1 MGIGLSEEAIAAM
14 ETDTYYTGAS
24 DAAALIKPLP
34 RNAHKGTL
42 GHAVMIGGSLGM
54 TGSVCL
60 AAKAALR
67 TGCGL
72 VTAYLP
78 RCGVPVIQ
86 SSFSEAMAI
95 GDRHEERI
103 TDIDFDAKPDAIGIG
118 IGMGQHPDT
127 ARALHDFLK
136 EMGEQGNSI
145 PLVVDADGLNI
156 LAMHP
161 DWLSLLPRG
170 TILTPHP
177 KELSRLIGEWDND
190 FQKIQKT
197 RELARS
203 LGAVVIV
210 KGAYTLV
217 VTGET
222 VHVNSS
228 GTPALATAGSG
239 DVLTGIITSLLAQGY
254 SPFMLSWESSYMDT
268 PPTSRANESMSGHSS
283 LRYHR

>member
-1 MGIGLSEEAIAAM
+1 
-14 ETDTYYTGAS
+14 
-24 DAAALIKPLP
+24 
-34 RNAHKGTL
+34 
-42 GHAVMIGGSLGM
+42 
-54 TGSVCL
+54 
-60 AAKAALR
+60 
-67 TGCGL
+67 
-72 VTAYLP
+72 
-78 RCGVPVIQ
+78 
-86 SSFSEAMAI
+86 
-95 GDRHEERI
+95 
-103 TDIDFDAKPDAIGIG
+103 
-118 IGMGQHPDT
+118 MGQHPDT

-254 SPFMLSWESSYMDT
+254 SPLYAAKLGVFLHGHTANISSERIHE
-268 PPTSRANESMSGHSS
+268 RAFIASDIIDNIGNAYFD
-283 LRYHR
+283 LLPVR